1 MHRLAGRTMGTIWSV
16 LVVLGEPSRLMDVR
30 LAVETVLAQQ
40 VAIFSH
46 WEPASELSRFN
57 GSALGYVPVSDEL
70 WTVVETALDLAQ
82 QTDGAV
88 DPTLGALVDLWGF
101 GPPGPRAADRP
112 LPDDS
117 EISAAL
123 KMSGWQR
130 LKRDGD
136 ARSLFQP
143 GGLRLDLSGIAKGHA
158 VDRLSE
164 MLAAMGI
171 AHHLVE
177 IGGELRGRGLKPDG
191 LPWWAEIEQTD
202 DYARPRTLVALH
214 DLALAT
220 SGDTQRAF
228 QVQGRRYSHTIDRH
242 NGRPIV
248 SGMISVSVMADTA
261 MQADALATALNVLG
275 PDDGPVFADLRDIA
289 ALFVMTT
296 DRGPREILS
305 AAAQA
310 MMDDQR

>member
-1 MHRLAGRTMGTIWSV
+1 MGTIWSV

>member
-1 MHRLAGRTMGTIWSV
+1 MGTTWSV

-123 KMSGWQR
+123 KISGWQR

>member
-1 MHRLAGRTMGTIWSV
+1 MHRLAGRTMGTTWSV

-101 GPPGPRAADRP
+101 GPPGPRAADRL
-112 LPDDS
+112 LPDES

-202 DYARPRTLVALH
+202 DCARPRTLVALH

>member
-1 MHRLAGRTMGTIWSV
+1 MGTTWSV

-101 GPPGPRAADRP
+101 GPPGPRAADRL
-112 LPDDS
+112 LPDES

-275 PDDGPVFADLRDIA
+275 PDDGPAFADLRDIA